1 MLTCRYSNKT
11 VLKMNEWTLMD
22 TNGNETGLVKTVVQ
36 ESSQSNQLS
45 TEPSFPCDKAPPAKE
60 KGGPGN

>member
-1 MLTCRYSNKT
+1 
-11 VLKMNEWTLMD
+11 MNEWTLMD